1 MKDKINIFLNK
12 FKIKNTY
19 SKNIIASILF
29 IIALHFY
36 FYSYI
41 GTYNYL
47 HKRPCSFHSSAQCQR
62 ASVALNYFEEDM
74 HFFKPRV
81 QKTINIDGESRITGL
96 EFPIIYYTAA
106 IFYKCFG
113 FNEIYLKYI
122 SLFLCSLG
130 FIFYNLLVLKY
141 IKNIILSIVIVLAT
155 SFSPVL
161 LYYIP
166 NFMPDAP
173 AFGLMLTAWY
183 FFFNFL
189 ESNKTYNLRLFIF
202 FGSLSA
208 LIKAPFLMG
217 FIVVLFLI
225 ALDYLKFFKTNDK
238 ENIFLNRKKITLH
251 ILFGFAIVISWYLYA
266 SWLAKINNNVT
277 FSLEP
282 VFASSWE
289 VVSKVYETVINFW
302 LFQYYPYET
311 YVFIAAIILIL
322 IIGFKFV
329 NRLLATIT
337 ILYFLGSLFYIYLF
351 LNQFMWH
358 DYYIISLL
366 PVVFFLFLTF
376 ANFIRTISDKYSSII
391 LLILF
396 ITIYFNIKE
405 CRIWTKKQYNDRF
418 SDYVL
423 SSDPTTTFIAYED
436 LETKLRSL
444 GIKRDN
450 KVLFAFD
457 NYFCN
462 QMYLSNQLGYSF
474 DTAISSTDLKKLV
487 SNPKYKYLV
496 VNDTILFNKIYGKD
510 LKEKIISSHRSLLI
524 YKLFN

>member
-1 MKDKINIFLNK
+1 
-12 FKIKNTY
+12 
-19 SKNIIASILF
+19 
-29 IIALHFY
+29 
-36 FYSYI
+36 
-41 GTYNYL
+41 
-47 HKRPCSFHSSAQCQR
+47 
-62 ASVALNYFEEDM
+62 
-74 HFFKPRV
+74 
-81 QKTINIDGESRITGL
+81 
-96 EFPIIYYTAA
+96 
-106 IFYKCFG
+106 
-113 FNEIYLKYI
+113 
-122 SLFLCSLG
+122 
-130 FIFYNLLVLKY
+130 
-141 IKNIILSIVIVLAT
+141 
-155 SFSPVL
+155 
-161 LYYIP
+161 
-166 NFMPDAP
+166 
-173 AFGLMLTAWY
+173 
-183 FFFNFL
+183 
-189 ESNKTYNLRLFIF
+189 
-202 FGSLSA
+202 
-208 LIKAPFLMG
+208 MG

-225 ALDYLKFFKTNDK
+225 ALDYLKFFKTIDK

-251 ILFGFAIVISWYLYA
+251 ILFGFVIVISWYLYA

-311 YVFIAAIILIL
+311 YVFMAAIILIL

-376 ANFIRTISDKYSSII
+376 ADFIRTISDKYSSII

-405 CRIWTKKQYNDRF
+405 CRIWTKKQYDYRF

-423 SSDPTTTFIAYED
+423 SSDPANTYIAYED

-450 KVLFAFD
+450 MVLFAFD
-457 NYFCN
+457 NSFCN

-474 DTAISSTDLKKLV
+474 DTAISSTDLKKLI